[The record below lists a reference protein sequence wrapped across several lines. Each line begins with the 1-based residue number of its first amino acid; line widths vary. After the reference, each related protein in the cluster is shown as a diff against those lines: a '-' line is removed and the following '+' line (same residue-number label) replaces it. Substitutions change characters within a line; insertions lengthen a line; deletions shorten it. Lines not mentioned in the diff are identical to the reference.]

1 MTGLVDFALIAQVFV
16 LVNPLSSFPVLMSAY
31 KSRMNVKKI
40 AVSAVM
46 IAFIIAMIIAIVG
59 PFLFD
64 FFGITVNSFRIAGG
78 IVLLLL
84 GLETIRSD
92 EGKEKVTQMDSM
104 ISILATPLLT
114 GPATISFITIKAY
127 ELGQLSMISNLIWA
141 FLIIGLVFVLFSFMI
156 PRINAKLISISSKVF
171 GLFLTAVAIE
181 MISKGIY
188 GMFIAQKLAA

>member
-1 MTGLVDFALIAQVFV
+1 MVSLIDFALIAQIFV

-31 KSRMNVKKI
+31 KSKMDVKKI
-40 AVSAVM
+40 AVSAVG
-46 IAFIIAMIIAIVG
+46 IAFAIAMIIALLG
-59 PFLFD
+59 PFLFN
-64 FFGITVNSFRIAGG
+64 FFGITADSFRIAGG

-92 EGKEKVTQMDSM
+92 DGNGKVTQVDSL
-104 ISILATPLLT
+104 ISIMATPLLT

-127 ELGQLSMISNLIWA
+127 ELGQMTVISNLIWA
-141 FLIIGLVFVLFSFMI
+141 FLIIGIVFVMFSFMI

-181 MISKGIY
+181 MIAKGMY
-188 GMFIAQKLAA
+188 GIFIAQQTLP